1 MKNFFIALAL
11 FALSFSSTFS
21 LEPLNVAIINTNAGP
36 HNIDVELNDYTGGT
50 AVNIYSESFTGLTPN
65 SSGVITF
72 SLGIGS
78 VAWDGILSN
87 TVNSYYIIDVKIGGT
102 LYAQYRLDELIRL
115 QAQNGITDKD
125 GNIVPGEDDAS
136 TLGTDTQRWK
146 DVFVGPASIHI
157 GESGDEGSISFTT
170 GTNTLNL
177 NADVTNTSGDFT
189 VGGAANFEV
198 KGNNG
203 NLTTAGRIDLADN
216 LRFTGAGAFITHT
229 VGGEDIRVHNNFV
242 IGNAGNDNFKVV
254 NGSGNTTIKGK
265 TEINNNNS
273 GAGNAS
279 LKLTNDDA
287 TNNSFALNITQGHQA
302 FSVDNSSAT
311 IGNNDPITIGTNT
324 IIRLKS
330 GGGNISGNLI
340 SDGQTKG
347 QILYITNEDGGEID
361 LDDSNIIGNAKI
373 EQRSVL
379 HLIWLGN
386 KWAVIN
392 RY

>member
-1 MKNFFIALAL
+1 MKNIFIVIALC
-11 FALSFSSTFS
+11 ALSITSAYS
-21 LEPLNVAIINTNAGP
+21 LEPLNVSIINTNAGP
-36 HNIDVELNDYTGGT
+36 HNLTVEVNNYDGGVANVYTE
-50 AVNIYSESFTGLTPN
+50 NFNGLTPN
-65 SSGVITF
+65 SSGVISFT
-72 SLGIGS
+72 LGVGS
-78 VAWDGILSN
+78 AAWTGIAASSI
-87 TVNSYYIIDVKIGGT
+87 NSFYVIDVKIGT

-115 QAQNGITDKD
+115 QAQSGVTDKD
-125 GNIVPGEDDAS
+125 GNIIPGEDDAAS
-136 TLGTDTQRWK
+136 LGSDDQRWK

-177 NADVTNTSGDFT
+177 NADVTNTSGDLT

-203 NLTTAGRIDLADN
+203 NLTTAGRVDLGGN
-216 LRFTGAGAFITHT
+216 LRFTGAGSFITHANND
-229 VGGEDIRVHNNFV
+229 DIRVHNNFV

-287 TNNSFALNITQGHQA
+287 TNGSFALNITQGHQA

-347 QILYITNEDGGEID
+347 QILYITNEDAGEID
-361 LDDSNIIGNAKI
+361 LDNSNIIGAAKI
-373 EQRSVL
+373 DPRSVL
-379 HLIWLGN
+379 HLIWVGN
-386 KWAVIN
+386 KWMVIN

>member
-1 MKNFFIALAL
+1 MKNFLIGMVLC
-11 FALSFSSTFS
+11 ALSLSSVYS
-21 LEPLNVAIINTNAGP
+21 LEPLNVAIINTDAGP
-36 HNIDVELNDYTGGT
+36 HNLTVEVNNYNGGV
-50 AVNIYSESFTGLTPN
+50 VNIYSENFNGVSPN
-65 SSGVITF
+65 SSGVISFT
-72 SLGIGS
+72 LGVGS
-78 VAWDGILSN
+78 ATWTGISSASV
-87 TVNSYYIIDVKIGGT
+87 TSYYIIDVKIGST

-115 QAQNGITDKD
+115 QAQSGITDTG
-125 GNIVPGEDDAS
+125 GNIIPGEDDAS
-136 TLGTDTQRWK
+136 SLGSDSQRWK

-157 GESGDEGSISFTT
+157 GASGDEGSVSYNTS
-170 GTNTLNL
+170 TNTLNL
-177 NADVTNTSGDFT
+177 TADITNTTGDLT
-189 VGGAANFEV
+189 VGGATNFEI

-203 NLTTAGRIDLADN
+203 NITTAGRVDLGGN
-216 LRFTGAGAFITHT
+216 LRFTGTGSFITHT
-229 VGGEDIRVHNNFV
+229 NNDDIRVHNNFV

-287 TNNSFALNITQGHQA
+287 TNESFALNITQGHQA
-302 FSVDNSSAT
+302 LSVDNNTTT
-311 IGNNDPITIGTNT
+311 IGNGNPITVGVNT

-347 QILYITNEDGGEID
+347 QILYITNEDAGEID
-361 LDDSNIIGNAKI
+361 LDDSNIIGAAKI
-373 EQRSVL
+373 DPRSVL
-379 HLIWLGN
+379 HLIWVGN
-386 KWAVIN
+386 KWMVIN

>member
-1 MKNFFIALAL
+1 MKNFLIGMVLC
-11 FALSFSSTFS
+11 ALSLSSVYS
-21 LEPLNVAIINTNAGP
+21 LEPLNVAIINTDAGP
-36 HNIDVELNDYTGGT
+36 HNLTVEVNNYNGGV
-50 AVNIYSESFTGLTPN
+50 VNIYSENFNGVSPN
-65 SSGVITF
+65 SSGVISFT
-72 SLGIGS
+72 LGVGS
-78 VAWDGILSN
+78 ATWTGISSASV
-87 TVNSYYIIDVKIGGT
+87 TSYYIIDVKIGST

-115 QAQNGITDKD
+115 QAQSGITDSG
-125 GNIVPGEDDAS
+125 GNIIPGEDDAS
-136 TLGTDTQRWK
+136 SLGSDSQRWK

-157 GESGDEGSISFTT
+157 GASGDEGSVSYNTSS
-170 GTNTLNL
+170 NTLNL
-177 NADVTNTSGDFT
+177 TADITNTTGDLT
-189 VGGAANFEV
+189 VGGATNFEI

-203 NLTTAGRIDLADN
+203 NITTAGRVDLGGN
-216 LRFTGAGAFITHT
+216 LRFTSTGSFITHT
-229 VGGEDIRVHNNFV
+229 NNDDIRVHNNFV

-287 TNNSFALNITQGHQA
+287 TNESFALNITQGHQA
-302 FSVDNSSAT
+302 LSVDNSTTT
-311 IGNNDPITIGTNT
+311 IGNGNPITVGVNT

-347 QILYITNEDGGEID
+347 QILYITNEDAGEID
-361 LDDSNIIGNAKI
+361 LDDSNIIGAAKI
-373 EQRSVL
+373 DPRSVL
-379 HLIWLGN
+379 HLIWVGN
-386 KWAVIN
+386 KWMVIN

>member
-1 MKNFFIALAL
+1 M
-11 FALSFSSTFS
+11 SY
-21 LEPLNVAIINTNAGP
+21 NT
-36 HNIDVELNDYTGGT
+36 
-50 AVNIYSESFTGLTPN
+50 S
-65 SSGVITF
+65 
-72 SLGIGS
+72 
-78 VAWDGILSN
+78 
-87 TVNSYYIIDVKIGGT
+87 
-102 LYAQYRLDELIRL
+102 
-115 QAQNGITDKD
+115 
-125 GNIVPGEDDAS
+125 
-136 TLGTDTQRWK
+136 
-146 DVFVGPASIHI
+146 
-157 GESGDEGSISFTT
+157 
-170 GTNTLNL
+170 TNTLNL
-177 NADVTNTSGDFT
+177 TAVITNTTGDLT

-203 NLTTAGRIDLADN
+203 NLITAGRVDLGGN
-216 LRFTGAGAFITHT
+216 LRFTGTGSFITHT
-229 VGGEDIRVHNNFV
+229 NNDDIRVHNNFV

-302 FSVDNSSAT
+302 FSVDNSSAN

-361 LDDSNIIGNAKI
+361 LDDSNIIGAAKI
-373 EQRSVL
+373 DPRSVL

>member
-1 MKNFFIALAL
+1 MKNFLIGMVLC
-11 FALSFSSTFS
+11 ALSLSSVYS
-21 LEPLNVAIINTNAGP
+21 LEPLNVAIINTDAGP
-36 HNIDVELNDYTGGT
+36 HNLTVEVNNYNGGV
-50 AVNIYSESFTGLTPN
+50 VNIYSENFNGVSPN
-65 SSGVITF
+65 SSGVISFT
-72 SLGIGS
+72 LGVGS
-78 VAWDGILSN
+78 ATWTGISSASV
-87 TVNSYYIIDVKIGGT
+87 TSYYIIDVKIGST

-115 QAQNGITDKD
+115 QAQSGITDSG
-125 GNIVPGEDDAS
+125 GNIIPGEDDAS
-136 TLGTDTQRWK
+136 SLGSDSQRWK

-157 GESGDEGSISFTT
+157 GASGDEGSVSYNTSS
-170 GTNTLNL
+170 NTLNL
-177 NADVTNTSGDFT
+177 TADITNTTGDLT
-189 VGGAANFEV
+189 VGGATNFEI

-203 NLTTAGRIDLADN
+203 NITTAGRVDLGGN
-216 LRFTGAGAFITHT
+216 LRFTSTGSFITHT
-229 VGGEDIRVHNNFV
+229 NNDDIRVHNNFV

-287 TNNSFALNITQGHQA
+287 TNESFALNITQGHQA
-302 FSVDNSSAT
+302 LSVDNSTTT
-311 IGNNDPITIGTNT
+311 IGNGNPITVGVNT

-347 QILYITNEDGGEID
+347 QILYITNEDAGEID
-361 LDDSNIIGNAKI
+361 LDDSNIIGAARI
-373 EQRSVL
+373 DPRSVL
-379 HLIWLGN
+379 HLIWVGN
-386 KWAVIN
+386 KWMVIN

>member
-1 MKNFFIALAL
+1 MKNFLIGMVLC
-11 FALSFSSTFS
+11 ALSLSSVYS
-21 LEPLNVAIINTNAGP
+21 LEPLNVAIINTDAGP
-36 HNIDVELNDYTGGT
+36 HNLTVEVNNYNGGV
-50 AVNIYSESFTGLTPN
+50 VNIYSENFNGVSPN
-65 SSGVITF
+65 SSGVISFT
-72 SLGIGS
+72 LGVGS
-78 VAWDGILSN
+78 ATWTGISSASV
-87 TVNSYYIIDVKIGGT
+87 TSYYIIDVKIGST

-115 QAQNGITDKD
+115 QAQSGITDSG
-125 GNIVPGEDDAS
+125 GNIIPGEDDAS
-136 TLGTDTQRWK
+136 SLGSDSQRWK

-157 GESGDEGSISFTT
+157 GASGDEGSVSYNTSS
-170 GTNTLNL
+170 NTLNL
-177 NADVTNTSGDFT
+177 TADITNTTGDLT
-189 VGGAANFEV
+189 VGGATNFEI

-203 NLTTAGRIDLADN
+203 NITTAGRVDLGGN
-216 LRFTGAGAFITHT
+216 LRFTGTGSFITHT
-229 VGGEDIRVHNNFV
+229 NNDDIRVHNNFV

-287 TNNSFALNITQGHQA
+287 TNESFALNITQGHQA
-302 FSVDNSSAT
+302 LSVDNSTTT
-311 IGNNDPITIGTNT
+311 IGNGNPITVGVNT

-347 QILYITNEDGGEID
+347 QILYITNEDAGEID
-361 LDDSNIIGNAKI
+361 LDDSNIIGAAKI
-373 EQRSVL
+373 DPRSVL
-379 HLIWLGN
+379 HLIWVGN
-386 KWAVIN
+386 KWMVIN